1 MSAKKIIVGGCS
13 FTDKNYPKFAKPKP
27 LDFKMWP
34 EHIGSMLNK
43 EVINTARCGY
53 GNQAIYH
60 QTLKAI
66 MNNRVDH
73 VFVMWTCWIRQD
85 FLINDADERDY
96 ITLDLGLKHKVN
108 DLREYRFNHDEWYD
122 NSFNKNWLVVDYN
135 DKDIVLKQPTMKQ
148 IIDTNMNY
156 IYSMQTICEKLNIGY
171 TGVQAMTP
179 IPQFVEGTYNV
190 IPFAFNL
197 VKHPLLEKIEN
208 FMGWPMLDSLAG
220 FNIVELCNLSMGSSW
235 RISLEDAHPNE
246 KAQRLIASKIY
257 EYSTK

>member
-85 FLINDADERDY
+85 FLINDADKRDY

-135 DKDIVLKQPTMKQ
+135 DKDIVLKQPTIKQ

-171 TGVQAMTP
+171 TACQSLKP
-179 IPQFVEGTYNV
+179 KIDPFVLIE
-190 IPFAFNL
+190 
-197 VKHPLLEKIEN
+197 HPYIEKIKN
-208 FMGWPMLDSLAG
+208 FMGWPMLEKIGGWSFDKSLKEKYG
-220 FNIVELCNLSMGSSW
+220 HDYIGVSSC
-235 RISLEDAHPNE
+235 DGHPNE
-246 KAQRLIASKIY
+246 KAHKIIAHKIM
-257 EYSTK
+257 EYMNV

>member
-1 MSAKKIIVGGCS
+1 MSRNKIIVGGCS

-85 FLINDADERDY
+85 FLISDIDERDY
-96 ITLDLGLKHKVN
+96 MTLDLGWDKRYDRSV
-108 DLREYRFNHDEWYD
+108 RFDHDEWYD
-122 NSFNKNWLVVDYN
+122 NSFNKNWLLAN
-135 DKDIVLKQPTMKQ
+135 DKGFVAKQPTMKQ

-156 IYSMQTICEKLNIGY
+156 IYSMQTICENLNIGY
-171 TGVQAMTP
+171 TACSSCSSRIDP
-179 IPQFVEGTYNV
+179 FVL
-190 IPFAFNL
+190 I
-197 VKHPLLEKIEN
+197 KHPYEEKIKN
-208 FMGWPMLDSLAG
+208 FIGWPMLKEIGGWDFDRSLKEKYG
-220 FNIVELCNLSMGSSW
+220 HDYINVSSC
-235 RISLEDAHPNE
+235 DFHPNE
-246 KAQRLIASKIY
+246 KAHKIIAHKIM
-257 EYSTK
+257 EHMNV